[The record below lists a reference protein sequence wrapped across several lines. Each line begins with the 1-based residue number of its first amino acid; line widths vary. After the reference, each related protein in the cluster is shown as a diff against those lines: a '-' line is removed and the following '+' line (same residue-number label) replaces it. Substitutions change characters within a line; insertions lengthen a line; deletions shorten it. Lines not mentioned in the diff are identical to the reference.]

1 MEFRPLRAFV
11 EVVRQGGF
19 SQAAKTVFATQSTVS
34 KAVKQLEEE
43 VGVPLLDRIGHRS
56 VLTAAGEVVYRRG
69 VKLLADRDDLLAE
82 LNEIRGLKRGSLRLG
97 LPPVGSNKL
106 FAPLFAIYR
115 QRYPGIDITLAEY
128 GSAQLA
134 DRLQAG
140 EIDFAGALLPV
151 ADEFEW
157 QMVRR
162 EPLVALL
169 PAAHPL
175 VERGS
180 IVLSDLRDTPFI
192 LFDSDFA
199 LHRVI
204 LDASRHAG
212 FEPQIVAE
220 SSQIDFMI
228 ELVAA
233 GLGVAFL
240 PRMIASQRPNAAVR
254 QVKLGGPETEWVMAM
269 VWRRGAYLSGAARAW
284 LALVREIHGDGR
296 SGRNSISD

>member
-43 VGVPLLDRIGHRS
+43 LGVQLLDRVGHRS
-56 VLTAAGEVVYRRG
+56 VLTAAGEIVFRRG
-69 VKLLADRDDLLAE
+69 VRLLADRDDLLAE
-82 LNEIRGLKRGSLRLG
+82 LDELRGLRRGTLRLG

-134 DRLQAG
+134 DRLRAG

-157 QMVRR
+157 QLVRR

-169 PAAHPL
+169 PSTHPL
-175 VERGS
+175 VNRVS
-180 IVLSDLRDTPFI
+180 ILLSDLKDTPFI

-199 LHRVI
+199 LHRII
-204 LDASRHAG
+204 LDASRRAG

-254 QVKLGGPETEWVMAM
+254 QVKLDGPETEWVMAM

-284 LALVREIHGDGR
+284 LTLVREVHGDGR
-296 SGRNSISD
+296 SD